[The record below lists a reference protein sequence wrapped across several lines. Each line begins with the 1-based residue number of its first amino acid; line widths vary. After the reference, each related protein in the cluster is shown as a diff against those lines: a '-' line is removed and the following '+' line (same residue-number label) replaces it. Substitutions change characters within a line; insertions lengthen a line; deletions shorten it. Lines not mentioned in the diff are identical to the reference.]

1 MDWSLQ
7 ESREF
12 LEKFEVVRKKNRI
25 EAENCLVNLEK
36 YKTELE
42 AGHKPQNIHRGFLHS
57 EQAGVWAI
65 APTGVKGTRK
75 KTIRLYVFPDEV
87 TSTLFL
93 LTIGDKGTQS
103 ADIKSCATAAR
114 EIIADNS
121 RVKTEVPKSTAEPP
135 GTGSVDSSREP
146 GPMQE

>member
-42 AGHKPQNIHRGFLHS
+42 AGHKPQNIHRDSCTPNRQESG
-57 EQAGVWAI
+57 
-65 APTGVKGTRK
+65 
-75 KTIRLYVFPDEV
+75 
-87 TSTLFL
+87 
-93 LTIGDKGTQS
+93 QS
-103 ADIKSCATAAR
+103 LPLA
-114 EIIADNS
+114 
-121 RVKTEVPKSTAEPP
+121 
-135 GTGSVDSSREP
+135 SREP
-146 GPMQE
+146 EKKRFAFMFFLTK